1 MKTEQTKWYKKRKM
15 VSFLLVLATLLCT
28 LCSCTI
34 GDDKPVKLRDLE
46 FTVIS
51 EAVLPDELKSLI
63 EERKTKEFKI
73 TYTDNDALYIC
84 VGYGEQKSGG
94 YSIAVDD
101 LYLTEE
107 SVYINTSL
115 LGPSAADAAG
125 SAASYPYIVIK
136 TELLDKPVTFE

>member
-1 MKTEQTKWYKKRKM
+1 MKTEKAKWYKRQKP
-15 VSFLLVLATLLCT
+15 VAFLTILTILLCT
-28 LCSCTI
+28 LCGCTV

-51 EAVLPDELKSLI
+51 EEVLPDELKGLI
-63 EERKTKEFKI
+63 EERKAKEFKI
-73 TYTDNDALYIC
+73 TYTDNDTLYIC